1 MRILTYTVTPEED
14 GRMVKGILR
23 GSLQLSYTLLKSLKW
38 RENAILLNGQSVH
51 VNTIVHVGDTV
62 SVVLSERTPREDL
75 YCANAAKP
83 DIVYE
88 DDDLLVLNKPAGVA
102 MHPKSGDASAPSL
115 AAMLTSYLGEG
126 SVPHFV
132 SRLDKG
138 TSGLLIAA
146 KSGYVH
152 DRLRRALHSS
162 DLRREYRAV
171 AVGRVEPPYGVIDAP
186 IGRAEGSIIRRCVRA
201 DGLQSLTEYEA
212 LQVSGRFTLL
222 RLRPQ
227 TGRTHQLRVHMAYLG
242 HPLAGDWLYGMED
255 KTLIARPALHS
266 YELWFT
272 QPVTGQKLH
281 FTAPIPQDMQRLME

>member
-51 VNTIVHVGDTV
+51 VNTIVHAGDTV

-102 MHPKSGDASAPSL
+102 MHPKSGDAAAPSL
-115 AAMLTSYLGEG
+115 AAMLTNYLGEG

-138 TSGLLIAA
+138 ASGLLIAA

-201 DGLQSLTEYEA
+201 DGLPSLTEYET

-242 HPLAGDWLYGMED
+242 HPLAGDWLYGTED

-272 QPVTGQKLH
+272 QPVTGQELH

>member
-38 RENAILLNGQSVH
+38 RENAILLNGQSVPCQH
-51 VNTIVHVGDTV
+51 NC
-62 SVVLSERTPREDL
+62 PRGRHRQRRPQRA
-75 YCANAAKP
+75 YAARG
-83 DIVYE
+83 
-88 DDDLLVLNKPAGVA
+88 LVLRKCGKARHRLRGRRPARAQQACGVA

-152 DRLRRALHSS
+152 DRLRRARIQAICGASTALSPSAELNRRAASS
-162 DLRREYRAV
+162 TRRSAARRAPSS
-171 AVGRVEPPYGVIDAP
+171 AAACAWTDF
-186 IGRAEGSIIRRCVRA
+186 RAS
-201 DGLQSLTEYEA
+201 QST
-212 LQVSGRFTLL
+212 
-222 RLRPQ
+222 RLC
-227 TGRTHQLRVHMAYLG
+227 
-242 HPLAGDWLYGMED
+242 
-255 KTLIARPALHS
+255 K
-266 YELWFT
+266 
-272 QPVTGQKLH
+272 
-281 FTAPIPQDMQRLME
+281 